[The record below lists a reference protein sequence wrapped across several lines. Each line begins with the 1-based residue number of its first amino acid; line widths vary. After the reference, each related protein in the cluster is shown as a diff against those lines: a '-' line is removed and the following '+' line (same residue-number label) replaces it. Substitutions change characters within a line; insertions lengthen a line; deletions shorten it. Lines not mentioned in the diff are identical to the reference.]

1 MKDPYEKEK
10 EFKKLYCEQNK
21 FFGLIENQPWAITGM
36 FAAFFAGLLGAFVGE
51 ADTLG
56 YIGFVIGAAI
66 NYFMQKE
73 YQSELEK
80 FRQNRSTWNFKIDDE

>member
-1 MKDPYEKEK
+1 
-10 EFKKLYCEQNK
+10 
-21 FFGLIENQPWAITGM
+21 M
-36 FAAFFAGLLGAFVGE
+36 FAGFFAALLGAFVGE
-51 ADTLG
+51 GETLG

-80 FRQNRSTWNFKIDDE
+80 FRQNRSTWNLKIDDD

>member
-36 FAAFFAGLLGAFVGE
+36 FAGFFAALLGAFVGE
-51 ADTLG
+51 GETLG

-73 YQSELEK
+73 YKSELEK
-80 FRQNRSTWNFKIDDE
+80 FRQNRSTWNLKIDDD